1 MKRLL
6 LVLLSL
12 AIFGVTPTQAGT
24 SKQPTGPLTT
34 RFTQIGAFLPPTE
47 ACPEG
52 SVSVTG
58 AVQGSGLP
66 AAADVCLLST
76 NSFGPGMSV
85 IQSITTVRIAGVGEI
100 RTLVA
105 IVEVFTPP
113 VARRTI
119 TGRIIGGTGA
129 FARASGVVAGSGT
142 VTFTPFPVPDLTF
155 SFDFSARAKA
165 SPILTTVK
173 LRGARVVPGRGDPDG
188 SGTALLLL
196 DHRTGALCWQIF
208 TTDIG
213 PAFASDISLGSPGR
227 TGPVVVPLS
236 PVPELRPNSGRA
248 YGCTINGTA
257 VDAILANSHA
267 YYVSVRTA
275 AFPSGAIRG
284 QLHPLHDGDDDD
296 DDPGDD

>member
-12 AIFGVTPTQAGT
+12 TIFGVTPAQAGT
-24 SKQPTGPLTT
+24 SKQPTGQLTA

-76 NSFGPGMSV
+76 NSFGPGMNV
-85 IQSITTVRIAGVGEI
+85 IQSITTVRIDGVGEI
-100 RTLVA
+100 SSLVA
-105 IVEVFTPP
+105 IVEVFMPP

-119 TGRIIGGTGA
+119 AGRMIGGTGA
-129 FARASGVVAGSGT
+129 FAGASGVVAGSGT

-155 SFDFSARAKA
+155 SFDFSARATA
-165 SPILTTVK
+165 APILTTVE
-173 LRGARVVPGRGDPDG
+173 LRGARGVRRSDPDG
-188 SGTALLLL
+188 SGTAVLLL
-196 DHRTGALCWQIF
+196 DPRTDALCWQIF

-213 PAFASDISLGSPGR
+213 PAFASDISLGPHGR

-236 PVPELRPNSGRA
+236 PVPELRPNFGRA
-248 YGCTINGTA
+248 YGCAINGTA

-267 YYVSVRTA
+267 HYVNVHTA

-284 QLHPLHDGDDDD
+284 QLPPLHPD